1 MTGIP
6 KRVRPHHWG
15 FANGW
20 LENSFQRIPETI
32 VAAIAR
38 AGSAEPVADSW
49 NNFAKTLE
57 PEDRHPADELGAAS
71 YRARTERGEWFLAV
85 VEFPPP
91 KHPGEAYFA
100 ALAVA
105 PDGGQLRPDL
115 EEDQPR
121 EGTRT
126 RYFLLERSDN
136 SAPEL
141 WEWNGDERNRVQTSS
156 GAPPDAE
163 ESAFVRAVI
172 DFLDGSDDID

>member
-1 MTGIP
+1 MSGIP

-38 AGSAEPVADSW
+38 AGSAEPVVESW

-57 PEDRHPADELGAAS
+57 PEDRFPAEDLKTAS
-71 YRARTERGEWFLAV
+71 YRAQTDLGDWFLAV

-91 KHPGEAYFA
+91 KHPGEAHFA

-105 PDGGQLRPDL
+105 PADGGLRPDL

-121 EGTRT
+121 DGTRT
-126 RYFLLERSDN
+126 RYFLLERSDH
-136 SAPEL
+136 SAPTL

-172 DFLDGSDDID
+172 DILDDSDGVD